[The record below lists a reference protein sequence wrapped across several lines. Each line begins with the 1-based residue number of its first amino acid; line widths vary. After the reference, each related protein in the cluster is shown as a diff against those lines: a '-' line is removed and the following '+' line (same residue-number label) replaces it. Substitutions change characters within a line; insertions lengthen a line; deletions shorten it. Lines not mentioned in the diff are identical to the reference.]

1 MNKKNNKTEE
11 KTNQRKNWLDPNVS
25 LTYEEFIE
33 GIREAEKGPFY
44 TVEEAMEKKLK
55 SKAPRRGRS
64 LVAA

>member
-44 TVEEAMEKKLK
+44 TVEEAMEKFEQWRK
-55 SKAPRRGRS
+55 SREKM
-64 LVAA
+64 